1 MLFNIIAIFS
11 ILIFIWCCFF
21 ALYLLILLILS
32 KGFKNSPTVSS
43 NSKSIKIIANY
54 ILKYIKHNQLKKIR
68 ILDIG
73 SGYGKM
79 LFKIDKSLNETSI
92 SKEFVGYEI
101 SNFPY
106 KISQFFNKSK
116 EIEFINEDIF
126 NLKDFKFNI
135 VITFILKKQQKLFL
149 DVYRKFPKD
158 TIIIANSLAIPFEK
172 TDNFEL
178 VETVRVCYHWNIYVY
193 KKCY

>member
-11 ILIFIWCCFF
+11 ILIFIWSCLL
-21 ALYLLILLILS
+21 ATYLVILFIWS

-54 ILKYIKHNQLKKIR
+54 IRRYIAEEKIKKLR

-79 LFKIDKSLNETSI
+79 LFGIEKRLNQTQITREL
-92 SKEFVGYEI
+92 VGYEI

-106 KISQFFNKSK
+106 KISKIFNKSK
-116 EIEFINEDIF
+116 NIKFINDDIF
-126 NLKDFKFNI
+126 NLDDFKFDI
-135 VITFILKKQQKLFL
+135 VLTFILAKQQKLFL
-149 DVYRKFPKD
+149 NIYRKFPKG
-158 TIIIANSLAIPFEK
+158 TLIIANSLSIPFEN
-172 TDNFEL
+172 TDSFKL
-178 VETVRVCYHWNIYVY
+178 IDTIRVCYRWNIYVY
-193 KKCY
+193 KKL